1 MNKSFEHSHEIHLE
15 QSQSPTRGSMTRK
28 KRREEK
34 LDQRIL
40 KIKEEEEEEEEKNVQ
55 VFFLGKE
62 AACRQ
67 CWSKKQ
73 W

>member
-40 KIKEEEEEEEEKNVQ
+40 KIKEEEEEKCPS
-55 VFFLGKE
+55 FFLGKE